1 MLIVVFLA
9 LWLIFNSRFTWEVA
23 LFGLAISAW
32 LSMFVRRYVLTDW
45 SLRREL
51 NIIRRIPACLRY
63 GGLLLKEIA
72 LANMQ
77 VLHFIY
83 SPRQEVQPKL
93 ASFKTKLSTRGARVM
108 LADSITLTPGTI
120 TVSLHDDTYLV
131 HCLDESMEDG
141 LYDSS
146 FEKHLHEIE
155 SIGQRKESDHA

>member
-1 MLIVVFLA
+1 M
-9 LWLIFNSRFTWEVA
+9 
-23 LFGLAISAW
+23 
-32 LSMFVRRYVLTDW
+32 
-45 SLRREL
+45 
-51 NIIRRIPACLRY
+51 
-63 GGLLLKEIA
+63 
-72 LANMQ
+72 
-77 VLHFIY
+77 
-83 SPRQEVQPKL
+83 QPKL

-120 TVSLHDDTYLV
+120 TVSLQDDTYLV